1 VTRTRLNSAARRE
14 VIVAA
19 ARSVFLDDGYSG
31 ARTKLIAERSGI
43 TEAILYRHFA
53 SKEELFEASV
63 VAPLSDLLDDLL
75 DRSRTIM
82 ATDDPVELRIHRLEQ
97 AWIELSMQIVP
108 LLGVALFSDQQHG
121 QRRYRELVMP
131 FLASMLEATSGSGLI
146 PPEAP
151 GTSGAVIVNAA
162 FGMNLM
168 LAVDQLASSKEPDV
182 AGLAGQITDLFFLG
196 LSEARSLGL
205 R

>member
-1 VTRTRLNSAARRE
+1 MTRTRLNSAARRE
-14 VIVAA
+14 VIVEA
-19 ARSVFLDDGYSG
+19 ARSVFLDDGYNG

-63 VAPLSDLLDDLL
+63 VAPLSALLDELL

-97 AWIELSMQIVP
+97 AWIELSIQIVP
-108 LLGVALFSDQQHG
+108 LLGVALFSDQQNG
-121 QRRYRELVMP
+121 NRRYRELLMP

-146 PPEAP
+146 PPEA
-151 GTSGAVIVNAA
+151 GTSGAVIVHAA
-162 FGMNLM
+162 FGMNLL
-168 LAVDQLASSKEPDV
+168 LAVDQLASSKKPDV
-182 AGLAGQITDLFFLG
+182 AGLAGQITDLFFFG
-196 LSEARSLGL
+196 LSEGRSLGL